1 MAPTLS
7 DVRVPGNLEAIETAA
22 RQLGIQMVPK
32 QEARRPGDLRAASHA
47 CSERRRAPCWCC
59 LPPSSPRMRRRL
71 LRWPRRAASL
81 RCTSTRIS
89 WNPGG
94 LISYGPSPRDIFR
107 RVAGYTDRILKG
119 SVPADLPVE
128 QADKLDLVVN
138 VKAARA
144 LGLSFPQPLLGRASR
159 VIE

>member
-1 MAPTLS
+1 MNFRHKVSPSPVPSAFFSAHAAQIASLAAKS
-7 DVRVPGNLEAIETAA
+7 RVPAVYEHEDFLE
-22 RQLGIQMVPK
+22 
-32 QEARRPGDLRAASHA
+32 S
-47 CSERRRAPCWCC
+47 
-59 LPPSSPRMRRRL
+59 
-71 LRWPRRAASL
+71 
-81 RCTSTRIS
+81 
-89 WNPGG
+89 GG